1 MKLIGKNKFE
11 KLCKNRKGIKDNEL

>member
-1 MKLIGKNKFE
+1 MKLIAKNKFE